1 MMTGTNQRL
10 REILC
15 CFTETEWGGIDVMNY
30 SFGELP
36 YNKYMASGQR
46 VLLGKLNGQFVHSL
60 KPVLKYSS

>member
-1 MMTGTNQRL
+1 
-10 REILC
+10 
-15 CFTETEWGGIDVMNY
+15 MNY